1 VIAYDPFAATLAR
14 WLDTRLR
21 APGSSHDDD
30 VDDPDRD
37 DPDPV
42 DPDPDDPDP
51 VATTNPHVAARLFGL
66 VVLDRE
72 GAASG
77 DDGSVRFV
85 AIAEGEAYELVRT
98 VAPLAMHHHEALALV
113 TEGWAAPLPPAGDED
128 GDLTLIRPS
137 RHPARRRVRVTT
149 VALETGAIGTALR
162 WLGGDE
168 GAVDPG
174 PVAGPLAEA
183 LGQACGVTEAT
194 HRAGRTGEHDRSS
207 AA

>member
-1 VIAYDPFAATLAR
+1 MIAYDPFAATLAR

-21 APGSSHDDD
+21 PDPG
-30 VDDPDRD
+30 DPDSG
-37 DPDPV
+37 DPDPSDPDPG
-42 DPDPDDPDP
+42 DPDPDATADPH
-51 VATTNPHVAARLFGL
+51 AAARLFGL

-72 GAASG
+72 GAATG

-85 AIAEGEAYELVRT
+85 AVAEGEAYELVRT
-98 VAPLAMHHHEALALV
+98 VAPLAMRHHEALALV
-113 TEGWAAPLPPAGDED
+113 TEGWAAPLPPTGDED
-128 GDLTLIRPS
+128 ADPSPIRPS

-162 WLGGDE
+162 WLGPDE
-168 GAVDPG
+168 ASVDPG

-183 LGQACGVTEAT
+183 LGQACGVTESS
-194 HRAGRTGEHDRSS
+194 HRDGRTEEHDRSS

>member
-1 VIAYDPFAATLAR
+1 MIAYDPFAATLAR
-14 WLDTRLR
+14 WLDNRLH
-21 APGSSHDDD
+21 APGASRDDD
-30 VDDPDRD
+30 VVEPDLD
-37 DPDPV
+37 ATV
-42 DPDPDDPDP
+42 DP
-51 VATTNPHVAARLFGL
+51 HGARLFGL
-66 VVLDRE
+66 VILDRE
-72 GAASG
+72 GASSG
-77 DDGSVRFV
+77 NDGAVRFV
-85 AIAEGEAYELVRT
+85 AVAEGEAYELVRT

-128 GDLTLIRPS
+128 APPSLVRPS

-162 WLGGDE
+162 WLSGDA

-194 HRAGRTGEHDRSS
+194 RRAGQTGEHDRSS

>member
-1 VIAYDPFAATLAR
+1 MIAYDPFAAALAR
-14 WLDTRLR
+14 WLDARLR
-21 APGSSHDDD
+21 VPRSSLDDD
-30 VDDPDRD
+30 VAEPDPA
-37 DPDPV
+37 DPDPAHTDSGATA
-42 DPDPDDPDP
+42 DP
-51 VATTNPHVAARLFGL
+51 HAARLFGL
-66 VVLDRE
+66 VVMDRE
-72 GAASG
+72 GTMSG

-85 AIAEGEAYELVRT
+85 AVAEGEAYELVRT
-98 VAPLAMHHHEALALV
+98 IAPLAIHHHEALALV
-113 TEGWAAPLPPAGDED
+113 TEGWAAPLPPASDED
-128 GDLTLIRPS
+128 ADPPPLVRPS

-183 LGQACGVTEAT
+183 LGQACGVTET
-194 HRAGRTGEHDRSS
+194 SHRDERTGEHDRSS